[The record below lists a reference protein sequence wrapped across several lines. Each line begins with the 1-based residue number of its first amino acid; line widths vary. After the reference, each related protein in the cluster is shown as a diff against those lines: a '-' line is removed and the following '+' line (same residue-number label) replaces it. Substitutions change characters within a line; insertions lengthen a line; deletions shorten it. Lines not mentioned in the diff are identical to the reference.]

1 MISTTTG
8 NMNAACISCYI
19 YLTIVVAYLFVSLL
33 RPRCY
38 YNKATLFWCRSFA
51 ASTHHDLLRC

>member
-8 NMNAACISCYI
+8 NMNAACISCYM

-38 YNKATLFWCRSFA
+38 YNKDFA